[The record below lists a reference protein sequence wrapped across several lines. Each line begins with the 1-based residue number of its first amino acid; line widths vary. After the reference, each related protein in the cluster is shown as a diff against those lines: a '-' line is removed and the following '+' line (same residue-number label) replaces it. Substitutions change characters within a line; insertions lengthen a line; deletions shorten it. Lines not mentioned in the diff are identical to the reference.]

1 MESVKPP
8 AIALVVYCL
17 TFGALTA
24 AVSPRFLYWP
34 SAWFLGSFA
43 PVYQVPLPQDFEW
56 LLMAAVMSL
65 QPYLA
70 YLAFRAAGPIHEVMQ
85 RTRQLVSP
93 SVWYAFGVTLLTPIW
108 LKPLA
113 ETFGKPAI
121 IAAVVW
127 WFLTAFSVLT
137 LVGSAAA
144 HQTEREGKEP
154 WKFLLEALHHLGG
167 APGIYAAR
175 SSWPES
181 EVIAEI
187 AEEPPQAV
195 GFVIVAAIVYLVI
208 KPTN

>member
-1 MESVKPP
+1 MVSVQRL

-17 TFGALTA
+17 AFGALTA
-24 AVSPRFLYWP
+24 AVSPRFIYWP
-34 SAWFLGSFA
+34 SAWFLRSFA
-43 PVYQVPLPQDFEW
+43 PVYQVPLPQDFER
-56 LLMAAVMSL
+56 LLMTAVTSL

-70 YLAFRAAGPIHEVMQ
+70 YIVFRAAGPIQERMQ
-85 RTRQLVSP
+85 RTGQLVSP
-93 SVWYAFGVTLLTPIW
+93 PVCCSFGVTLLTPIW

-113 ETFGKPAI
+113 DAFGKPAL

-175 SSWPES
+175 ANWPES

-195 GFVIVAAIVYLVI
+195 GFMIVAAMVYLVI
-208 KPTN
+208 QPTN